1 MKQVDEILVDEG
13 FVDWASNQ
21 TSQRTSE
28 WKQWMV
34 EHPEQKSDVEEALK
48 LFKYMKLAE
57 TNVSESIIEQEKNR
71 LLNSLNQEKKPAKV
85 VSLNWFRWMV
95 SAAACIIIL
104 AGAAYVFNE
113 VFGKEEQKTDF
124 GQIAEKQLPDGT
136 SVLLNSNSSVK
147 YAANWEK
154 TKDREVWIEGEAFF
168 HVTKKANHQ
177 RFVVHANK
185 FDVIVTGT
193 KFNVLNRKNKE
204 TIMLQ
209 EGGVTIH
216 FQSGREIKL
225 LPGESIE
232 YNGETV
238 DVDNLKPEKAKQE
251 KILAWVNKRLYFE
264 NTSISEVCQKINEL
278 YGIDME
284 LGADSTVISKRTVTG
299 ILPNDNLEV
308 LLQSLEAT
316 SDFKLERKDNK
327 VIVNLP
333 N

>member
-21 TSQRTSE
+21 TSQTASE
-28 WKQWMV
+28 WSQWMLQ
-34 EHPEQKSDVEEALK
+34 HPEQQNNVDEALK

-57 TNVSESIIEQEKNR
+57 LNVSEILIDQEKNR
-71 LLNSLNQEKKPAKV
+71 LLNSLEVERNPAKV
-85 VSLNWFRWMV
+85 VKIGRFKWIA
-95 SAAACIIIL
+95 SAAACFIL
-104 AGAAYVFNE
+104 LVGGAYVFNA
-113 VFGKEEQKTDF
+113 FYANEEQKTGY

-154 TKDREVWIEGEAFF
+154 SKDREVWINGEAFF
-168 HVTKKANHQ
+168 HVTKKSNHQ
-177 RFVVHANK
+177 RFVVHADK

-209 EGGVTIH
+209 EGGVTVR
-216 FQSGREIKL
+216 FLNGKEIKL
-225 LPGESIE
+225 LPGDALE
-232 YNGETV
+232 YNGEAV
-238 DVDNLKPEKAKQE
+238 NINVLKPEKARQE
-251 KILAWVNKRLYFE
+251 KVLAWVNKRLYFE
-264 NTSISEVCQKINEL
+264 NTSILEVCQKINEL

-284 LGADSTVISKRTVTG
+284 LGLDSAVIKKRTITG
-299 ILPNDNLEV
+299 ILPNDNLDI

-316 SDFKLERKDNK
+316 SDFKLDRKENK